1 MSRARRVFVI
11 GLDSLEPSL
20 VFDRWRSDLPNLSRL
35 MGSGSAVRLESCVPA
50 VTVPAWASMTTGRDP
65 GELGLY
71 DFFNR
76 VNHNYEPGPLIDSR
90 AVTEPQLWD
99 ILSEAGKQVVV
110 IGVPPTFPVRAVN
123 GTLVGC
129 FFSSGAER
137 GYTYP
142 DGVAGEITRLVGR
155 YHFDVSNYLT
165 EDKDTL
171 LREIYDVTDQHFRVV
186 RHFLTSRPWDFFMFV
201 EVGPDRLHHGFW
213 RYHDPAHPK
222 YEAGSRFQAAVFDY
236 YRYLDTQVGTV
247 LELLDDDTVVLV
259 VSDHGAQRMEG
270 AILINEWLLREGYLV
285 LTRYPEQQT
294 RFFECEVDWA
304 RTTAWAVGGYYGRIH
319 VNVKGRNPEGLVPE
333 TRLDGVLDELAAKI
347 SRIPGPG
354 GRKFGTRVYFPNRIY
369 RRVRGF
375 PPDLIV
381 YFDDL
386 AWRCNAKLGSG
397 HDALHKTDRFLPL
410 DDANHA
416 QHGICILHDPRSG
429 AGLRAP
435 RGITLLDIAPT
446 ILALLGV
453 PVPEDMGG
461 AVIWESPNC
470 P

>member
-1 MSRARRVFVI
+1 VSRARRVLVI
-11 GLDSLEPSL
+11 GLDGLEPSL
-20 VFDRWRSDLPNLSRL
+20 VFDRWRADLPNLSHL
-35 MGSGSAVRLESCVPA
+35 MGSGSAERLESCVPA

-99 ILSEAGKQVVV
+99 LLSEAGRQVVV

-137 GYTYP
+137 GYAYP
-142 DGVAGEITRLVGR
+142 NAVADEIARLVGR
-155 YHFDVSNYLT
+155 YRFDVSNYLT

-213 RYHDPAHPK
+213 RHHDPAHPK
-222 YEAGSRFQAAVFDY
+222 HEAGSRFQSAVYDY
-236 YRYLDTQVGTV
+236 YRHLDAQVGTV
-247 LELLDDDTVVLV
+247 LELLDDDVVVLV

-270 AILINEWLLREGYLV
+270 AILINEWLLQEGYLV
-285 LTRYPEQQT
+285 MARYPEKRT
-294 RFFECEVDWA
+294 RFFDCEVDWA
-304 RTTAWAVGGYYGRIH
+304 RTTAWAVGGYYGRVH
-319 VNVKGRNPEGLVPE
+319 VNVDGRNPAGLVPA
-333 TRLDGVLDELAAKI
+333 THVDRILDELAFKI
-347 SRIPGPG
+347 SRIPGPN
-354 GRKFGTRVYFPNRIY
+354 GRRFATRVYRPEQIY
-369 RRVRGF
+369 GRVRGF

-386 AWRCNAKLGSG
+386 AWRCNAELGSG
-397 HDALHKTDRFLPL
+397 TGALYKTDKFPAP

-416 QHGICILHDPRSG
+416 QHGICILYDPSSG
-429 AGLRAP
+429 AGRRVPEGVA
-435 RGITLLDIAPT
+435 LLDVAPT
-446 ILALLGV
+446 VLALLGV
-453 PVPEDMGG
+453 RVPGDMRG
-461 AVIWESPNC
+461 AVIWE
-470 P
+470 